1 MSTTM
6 ESFNIEITDNQYLI
20 RLQRS
25 EFDLN
30 TLYTL
35 LKNLGADIPSFRS
48 NRIDLDDDMI
58 KSYRNEEDL
67 GDRFDYLLDK

>member
-1 MSTTM
+1 M

-30 TLYTL
+30 SLYTL
-35 LKNLGADIPSFRS
+35 LKSLGAEIPSFRS
-48 NRIDLDDDMI
+48 SHVDLDDDMI
-58 KSYRNEEDL
+58 KSYRNDGDF

>member
-1 MSTTM
+1 M

>member
-1 MSTTM
+1 MTM
-6 ESFNIEITDNQYLI
+6 ESFKIEITDNQYLI

-30 TLYTL
+30 SLYTL
-35 LKNLGADIPSFRS
+35 LKSLGAEIPFR
-48 NRIDLDDDMI
+48 NYRVDLDDDMI
-58 KSYRNEEDL
+58 KSHRNDEDF